1 MMTEKKKKDGRGR
14 PPIEIT
20 DKDRA
25 QVERMAGL
33 GLTQPQIANICGFSE
48 DTLQRHFSAELANG
62 VGKLNSAVAANLYS
76 IATSRDNGAV
86 AAAIFWMKTRGRW
99 KETNHH
105 EVTGADGGA
114 IEVETKT
121 TIDASKLTPE
131 QREALRAAALA
142 VKAKG

>member
-1 MMTEKKKKDGRGR
+1 MSDAKKNKGGR

-48 DTLQRHFSAELANG
+48 DTLQRHFKDELANG
-62 VGKLNSAVAANLYS
+62 AGKLNSAVAANLYS
-76 IATSRDNGAV
+76 IATSRDNGSV
-86 AAAIFWMKTRGRW
+86 AAAIFWLKTRARW
-99 KETNHH
+99 KETSHT
-105 EVTGADGGA
+105 EVTGANGGA
-114 IEVETKT
+114 IEVEAKT
-121 TIDASKLTPE
+121 TIDASQLSPE